1 MNLSQTRHL
10 ARSPQKIAESLQLRS
25 GMVFTLLIFLA
36 LLAFELF
43 NYGTTDYAM
52 RDLLGDIGFGSLRW
66 ATILA
71 MAFCAMD
78 FAGIARLFS
87 PQEEGKE
94 KRENWYLLA
103 AWLIAATMN
112 AGLTWWGVSMAVY
125 NHPVQSIMVVDP
137 QTIVTVV
144 PIFVAVL
151 VWILRILIIGSLVSS
166 LNRLLI
172 NEKPE
177 KPVQTQPQARPS
189 QPFGFKITPPLP
201 GTAPAGGFVRR
212 PMPLTSTRG
221 QKLPE
226 SYTPLDL

>member
-1 MNLSQTRHL
+1 MNLSQTRDL
-10 ARSPQKIAESLQLRS
+10 ARSPQKIVESLQLS
-25 GMVFTLLIFLA
+25 SSAVFTLLIFLA

-43 NYGTTDYAM
+43 NYSTTDYAM
-52 RDLLGDIGFGSLRW
+52 RDLLGDIGLGSLRW

-87 PQEEGKE
+87 PQEGGGKE

-112 AGLTWWGVSMAVY
+112 AGLTWWGVSMAIY

-137 QTIVTVV
+137 LTIVTVV

-172 NEKPE
+172 SEKPE
-177 KPVQTQPQARPS
+177 KPVQPQVRPS
-189 QPFGFKITPPLP
+189 QPFGFKFQPPVP
-201 GTAPAGGFVRR
+201 GAAPAGGFVRR
-212 PMPLTSTRG
+212 PMPLTSTRD

-226 SYTPLDL
+226 SYTPMDL

>member
-10 ARSPQKIAESLQLRS
+10 TRSPQKIAESLQLS
-25 GMVFTLLIFLA
+25 SSAVFTLLIFLA

-87 PQEEGKE
+87 PQEAGKE

-112 AGLTWWGVSMAVY
+112 AGLTWWGVSMAIY
-125 NHPVQSIMVVDP
+125 NHPVQSIIVVDP

-177 KPVQTQPQARPS
+177 KPVQPQA
-189 QPFGFKITPPLP
+189 QPRQPLGFKFQPPVP
-201 GTAPAGGFVRR
+201 GAAPAGGFVRR
-212 PMPLTSTRG
+212 PMPLTSTPN

>member
-1 MNLSQTRHL
+1 MNLSQTHRL
-10 ARSPQKIAESLQLRS
+10 ARSPRQIVESLQLHS
-25 GMVFTLLIFLA
+25 SAVFTLLIFLA

-43 NYGTTDYAM
+43 NYSTTDYAL

-78 FAGIARLFS
+78 FSGIARLFS
-87 PQEEGKE
+87 QQDEGKE

-112 AGLTWWGVSMAVY
+112 AGLTWWGVSMAIY

-137 QTIVTVV
+137 LTIVTVV

-151 VWILRILIIGSLVSS
+151 VWVLRILIIGSLVTA
-166 LNRLLI
+166 LNRLMV
-172 NEKPE
+172 NEKEE
-177 KPVQTQPQARPS
+177 KPVQPQVRPS
-189 QPFGFKITPPLP
+189 QPFGFKVQPPVP
-201 GTAPAGGFVRR
+201 GAAPVSGFVRK
-212 PMPLTSTRG
+212 PMPPVAAQN

-226 SYTPLDL
+226 SYTPMDL

>member
-10 ARSPQKIAESLQLRS
+10 TRSPQQFAETLQLRS
-25 GMVFTLLIFLA
+25 GAVFTLLIFLA

-43 NYGTTDYAM
+43 NYSTTDYAL
-52 RDLLGDIGFGSLRW
+52 RDLLGEIGFGSLRW

-112 AGLTWWGVSMAVY
+112 AGLTWWGVSMAIY
-125 NHPVQSIMVVDP
+125 NHPVQSTMMVDP
-137 QTIVTVV
+137 LTIVTVV

-151 VWILRILIIGSLVSS
+151 VWILRILIIGSLVTS
-166 LNRLLI
+166 LNRLMI
-172 NEKPE
+172 NEKQE
-177 KPVQTQPQARPS
+177 KPVQPQAHPG
-189 QPFGFKITPPLP
+189 QPFGFKVQPAMP
-201 GTAPAGGFVRR
+201 GAAPASGFVRK
-212 PMPLTSTRG
+212 PMPPAASQNR
-221 QKLPE
+221 KLPE
-226 SYTPLDL
+226 SFTPLDL

>member
-1 MNLSQTRHL
+1 MNLSQTRRL
-10 ARSPQKIAESLQLRS
+10 AHSPQQIVETLQLRS
-25 GMVFTLLIFLA
+25 SAVFTLLIFLA

-43 NYGTTDYAM
+43 NYSTTDYAL
-52 RDLLGDIGFGSLRW
+52 RDLLGDIGLSSLSW

-103 AWLIAATMN
+103 AWLLAATMN
-112 AGLTWWGVSMAVY
+112 AGLTWWGVSMAIY

-137 QTIVTVV
+137 LAIVTVV

-151 VWILRILIIGSLVSS
+151 VWVLRILIIGSLVTS
-166 LNRLLI
+166 LNRLMV
-172 NEKPE
+172 NENQE
-177 KPVQTQPQARPS
+177 KTIQPQVRPG
-189 QPFGFKITPPLP
+189 QPFGFKVQPPIP
-201 GTAPAGGFVRR
+201 GAAPASGFVRK
-212 PMPLTSTRG
+212 PMPPAAVQNQR
-221 QKLPE
+221 LPE
-226 SYTPLDL
+226 SYTPMDR